1 MGTFKFRHANQ
12 ELIMRVVKPQPV
24 LANSS
29 PTQWG
34 NQAQMCV
41 GIGLG
46 FRLSDPRV
54 LAHEAS
60 VWEALRATP
69 TVSPLNETGMPKQY
83 AEWLLAG
90 QTRCAFSRAELGLAR
105 DWTAQ
110 VTLGNSVKKISAQ
123 TTVIQGEHGQVL
135 TCLSVDHTQSIKGR
149 NSENPVGHEGETAP
163 LQILTWHGPQSV
175 PFAGMTPIDARWPE
189 RRQWMPKFASTLEGM
204 AMDGSHMGW
213 PLDADKRYFQCAAP
227 DQWSIDAVWPTGTR
241 YGLRGFGAAG
251 CGYAGNLPMLVPEVV
266 VVRDGTAQS
275 VKLMQQTVWFLPDHD
290 LGVMW
295 WSGAVNIAHP
305 LDDSLSMMVV
315 AMREIGHVS
324 AAAELLTYASR
335 RTNVK
340 APDFLAQ
347 SDLPLLPAL
356 NAGWAWEQILNADQH
371 PRDRRFALN
380 YENLRAQ
387 IFEEEERIGQ
397 VHAQMQQPV
406 QATSLPDLFTPS
418 SAPDPQNPSAWRINF
433 DKSEDK
439 KIQDVTFTRQN
450 FEGCDWSGWS
460 LVNVRFESCIMNRT
474 QWINC
479 FFENVEFIDTCFDEA
494 QLRNITWTQG
504 VMEQCNA
511 DQSIWDCILLTHV
524 RLVQCKFSA
533 HEVISGAWKHVM
545 INEVEWLS
553 SSWSKL
559 STEGL
564 VLMKNKLNGVCVHE
578 CAFDKLSVLD
588 TDLRSSEWIQSRFV
602 NAAFV
607 EGTSL
612 SESFWEDCE
621 CISACWI
628 GVEAHAV
635 RVEHCSFTNLNA
647 QGARLSGSAW
657 SFCNLSDAQFLN
669 ADLRGAS
676 FHGTSLRGALLSGAM
691 LQGSQITNSNL
702 IRINTSNAI
711 HPVSGVWRKNLDGGA
726 VMHPKRYV

>member
-1 MGTFKFRHANQ
+1 
-12 ELIMRVVKPQPV
+12 MRVVKPQPA
-24 LANSS
+24 LASFS

-34 NQAQMCV
+34 LQAQMCI
-41 GIGLG
+41 GIGAG

-69 TVSPLNETGMPKQY
+69 TVAPLIETGMPKQY
-83 AEWLLAG
+83 AEWLLVG
-90 QTRCAFSRAELGLAR
+90 QTQCAFSDAELGLVR

-110 VTLGNSVKKISAQ
+110 VSLGNSVKKISAQ
-123 TTVIQGEHGQVL
+123 TTVFQSEHGQAL
-135 TCLSVDHTQSIKGR
+135 ACLSVDHTESIKGA
-149 NSENPVGHEGETAP
+149 NSANPVGYEGTTAP

-175 PFAGMTPIDARWPE
+175 AFAGMTPIDARWPE

-213 PLDADKRYFQCAAP
+213 PSDTDKRYFQYAAP
-227 DQWSIDAVWPTGTR
+227 NQWSGDAVWPPGTS
-241 YGLRGFGAAG
+241 YELRGFGAAG
-251 CGYAGNLPMLVPEVV
+251 CGYAGNLPKLVPEVV
-266 VVRDGTAQS
+266 VVREGAAES
-275 VKLMQQTVWFLPDHD
+275 VKLMQQTVWFLPDYD

-324 AAAELLTYASR
+324 SAAEMLTYATR

-340 APDFLAQ
+340 APDLEAQ

-371 PRDRRFALN
+371 PRDRRVALN
-380 YENLRAQ
+380 YANLRAQ

-397 VHAQMQQPV
+397 MHAQMQQSD
-406 QATSLPDLFTPS
+406 QATSLTNSFTPS
-418 SAPDPQNPSAWRINF
+418 SAPDAQNPSAWKTKL
-433 DKSEDK
+433 DKTEDK
-439 KIQDVTFTRQN
+439 KIRDETFTRQN
-450 FEGCDWSGWS
+450 FEGFDWTGWTM
-460 LVNVRFESCIMNRT
+460 VNVRFESCNMNRT
-474 QWINC
+474 QWTNC
-479 FFENVEFIDTCFDEA
+479 FFENVEFMDTCFDEA
-494 QLRNITWTQG
+494 RLRNITWMQG
-504 VMEQCNA
+504 AMEQCKA
-511 DQSIWDCILLTHV
+511 DHSIWDCIVLTHV
-524 RLVQCKFSA
+524 RLVQSKFSA
-533 HEVISGAWKHVM
+533 HEVISGTWKHAM

-553 SSWSKL
+553 TSWSKL
-559 STEGL
+559 KTESV
-564 VLMKNKLNGVCVHE
+564 VLLKNKLIGARVHE
-578 CAFDKLSVLD
+578 CAFDKLSVLE

-607 EGTSL
+607 ESTSL
-612 SESFWEDCE
+612 SESYLEDCDF
-621 CISACWI
+621 INACWT
-628 GVEAHAV
+628 GVVAHAV
-635 RVEHCSFTNLNA
+635 RVEHCSFVNLNA
-647 QGARLSGSAW
+647 QGAQLSGSKW
-657 SFCNLSDAQFLN
+657 SFCNMNDAQLLN
-669 ADLRGAS
+669 ADLRETS
-676 FHGTSLRGALLSGAM
+676 FEKTSLRGALLSGAM

-711 HPVSGVWRKNLDGGA
+711 HPVSGLWRKNLEGGA